1 MGGWPEGWVG
11 GRYVRYGWPEGWVGG
26 RYVRYG
32 RVGGWAGGQMDEW
45 VVGRERR

>member
-1 MGGWPEGWVG
+1 VG